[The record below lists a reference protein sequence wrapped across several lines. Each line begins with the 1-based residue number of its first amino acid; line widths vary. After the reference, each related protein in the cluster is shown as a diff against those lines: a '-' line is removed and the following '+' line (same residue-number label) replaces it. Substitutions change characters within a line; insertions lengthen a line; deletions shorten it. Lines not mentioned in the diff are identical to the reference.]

1 MKGIMIKITEIKTEY
16 KVNALGVDG
25 SPLIKW
31 RYEGGEQSH
40 EKFNNYNLWRDGFYR
55 QLITNVH
62 KGLRTGGVFCLQ
74 VGSQKYP
81 LLEDGKRIAQ
91 DVGFSIEDV
100 RGAGMDNSNG
110 VSDAEKKE
118 CILILRKV

>member
-1 MKGIMIKITEIKTEY
+1 M
-16 KVNALGVDG
+16 
-25 SPLIKW
+25 
-31 RYEGGEQSH
+31 
-40 EKFNNYNLWRDGFYR
+40 
-55 QLITNVH
+55 H

-81 LLEDGKRIAQ
+81 LLEDGKRIAE
-91 DVGFSIEDV
+91 DVGFAIEDV
-100 RGAGMDNSNG
+100 RGAGMDNNNG